1 MDSLNLLIAGV
12 GGQGVVLAGDILGDV
27 ALAVGMDVKKTDT
40 LGMAQRGGSV
50 VTHLRMG
57 RDLASPIIGESEADM
72 LISFE
77 KLEAARWASYLRVG
91 ATVIINDLAL
101 PPLGVSRG
109 EDSYPRDDEIAH
121 IFKHRTIEAM
131 FIDGSHR
138 ANDLG
143 NPKVLNVLML
153 GSLSMLMP
161 FDPEMWEDAIKRHLP
176 EKIQPVNLT
185 AFSRGRRAMM
195 ELLAEIQGDGG
206 HSHGGDDDSCG
217 CGH

>member
-1 MDSLNLLIAGV
+1 LDRLNILIAGV
-12 GGQGVVLAGDILGDV
+12 GGQGVVLAGDILADV
-27 ALAVGMDVKKTDT
+27 ALAAGMDVKKTDT
-40 LGMAQRGGSV
+40 LGMAQRGGGV

-57 RDLASPIIGESEADM
+57 PEVASPLIGESEADM

-109 EDSYPRDDEIAH
+109 EDSYPADDEISH
-121 IFKHRTIEAM
+121 IFSHRNTEAM
-131 FIDGSHR
+131 FIDGSHH
-138 ANDLG
+138 AGDLG

-161 FDPEMWEDAIKRHLP
+161 FDPGMWENAIKLHLP
-176 EKIQPVNLT
+176 EKLRPVNLA

-195 ELLAEIQGDGG
+195 ELLAEMPGATG
-206 HSHGGDDDSCG
+206 HSHGGDDGCG
-217 CGH
+217 CSH